1 MGTTITRKTDYASR
15 IVLELA
21 MAPLGEWLT
30 TQEIANHRLVPHP
43 LTRQIVS
50 QLVKSGL
57 VKSRLGSEGGV
68 SLARPAAE
76 ISLLDV
82 VEAVEGPIALNP
94 CVLDPQECPLVEEC
108 PIHDAWVRA
117 QADLV
122 AHLRQE
128 TFDVLAQRALAARA
142 EKAAHPDGNG

>member
-21 MAPLGEWLT
+21 MAPPGVWVT
-30 TQEIANHRLVPHP
+30 TQEIADRRLVPHP
-43 LTRQIVS
+43 ITRQVVS

-57 VKSRLGSEGGV
+57 VKSRRGSEGGV

-82 VEAVEGPIALNP
+82 VEAMEGPIALNP

-108 PIHDAWVRA
+108 PVHDAWVRA

-128 TFDVLAQRALAARA
+128 TFDVLAQRALAER
-142 EKAAHPDGNG
+142 AAHPNGNG